1 MIDYIQGKVVYKSQ
15 NKVVI
20 DKDGF
25 GLSIET
31 PSNLNLEGKIKLYT
45 YLSLKDEEIR
55 LYGFDSRESRDLF
68 LKLISISGIGIKHA
82 MELLST
88 FKPFELVEAIENRD
102 VTLLSTVKGIGKKT
116 AQRIIFELQGKLD
129 FYDSE
134 IMEDLVEAL
143 QSLGYSKKEAMKV
156 AVEVIKETKDIEQAI
171 KIALQKLSEK

>member
-1 MIDYIQGKVVYKSQ
+1 
-15 NKVVI
+15 
-20 DKDGF
+20 
-25 GLSIET
+25 
-31 PSNLNLEGKIKLYT
+31 
-45 YLSLKDEEIR
+45 
-55 LYGFDSRESRDLF
+55 
-68 LKLISISGIGIKHA
+68 